1 MATTTTAAAPSNT
14 FDFSNYSSNVI
25 ALDIETTGLPQTNG
39 WNKYHPPEAVHYYDT
54 SRVVSVAFTNGQ
66 NETHYS
72 LIKPDDFLIKNTA
85 FHGISHYQAEQEG
98 VTLQIFFSD
107 AVKAAIANA
116 DAIVAHNVKFDT
128 NVLAAECIRQGLVEE
143 AALIMNKQ
151 WTCTAALGREYY
163 NMRMFPKLSAL
174 HYRLFQ
180 TIVNVKWHDALEDAR
195 ACLACYRAMTNN
207 KVPVLR
213 STTNS

>member
-1 MATTTTAAAPSNT
+1 MATTTTAAVPSST

-39 WNKYHPPEAVHYYDT
+39 WNKYHAPEAVHYYDT
-54 SRVVSVAFTNGQ
+54 SRVVSVAFTDGH

-72 LIKPDDFLIKNTA
+72 LIKPKDFLIKNTA
-85 FHGISHYQAEQEG
+85 FHGISQQDAEQQG
-98 VTLQIFFSD
+98 VTLQTFFSD
-107 AVKAAIANA
+107 AVKAAITNA

-151 WTCTAALGREYY
+151 WTCTAALGRVYY
-163 NMRMFPKLSAL
+163 DMRVFPKLSTL
-174 HYRLFQ
+174 HYRLFK
-180 TIVNVKWHDALEDAR
+180 TIVNIKWHDALEDAR
-195 ACLACYRAMTNN
+195 ACLACYRAMTDCRA
-207 KVPVLR
+207 PAQH
-213 STTNS
+213 S